1 MKSLELMKSIESVEL
16 AGLTGLIESNQANR
30 KLLYVDFF
38 RHYFS
43 SIFIEE
49 PTTKL
54 SISFFSGVLS
64 SDSQLLKKLCYFL
77 HWNPFKNDEKCFIFH
92 LKSSFCSQDI

>member
-1 MKSLELMKSIESVEL
+1 MKSLELMKSIELVEL
-16 AGLTGLIESNQANR
+16 TGLTGLIQSNQVNR

-38 RHYFS
+38 RYCFS

-54 SISFFSGVLS
+54 SISFFSCALS
-64 SDSQLLKKLCYFL
+64 SDSQLPKKLCYFL
-77 HWNPFKNDEKCFIFH
+77 H
-92 LKSSFCSQDI
+92 

>member
-54 SISFFSGVLS
+54 SISFFSAVLS

-77 HWNPFKNDEKCFIFH
+77 H
-92 LKSSFCSQDI
+92 